1 VSSSQDRR
9 VRVGRISGLFGVK
22 GWVKLYSYTEP
33 RDGLLEYDP
42 LLLGE
47 NEDWRPVRLAEA
59 RLHGKGLIGLFEGI
73 GDRDQAAALVGL
85 ELTVLRSQLPDMGPG
100 EVYWVDLIGLSV
112 DNVDGE
118 RLGTVERLLETGAND
133 VLVVSGDRERLIP
146 FVRDEVVKEIDLA
159 AGRIVVDWGLD
170 Y

>member
-33 RDGLLEYDP
+33 REGLLEYDP
-42 LLLGE
+42 LMLGE

-59 RLHGKGLIGLFEGI
+59 RVHGKGLIGLFEGI
-73 GDRDQAAALVGL
+73 EDRDQAAALVGL
-85 ELTVLRSQLPDMGPG
+85 ELTVSRSQLPDMGSG
-100 EVYWVDLIGLSV
+100 EVYWVDLIGLAV

-118 RLGTVERLLETGAND
+118 ALGTVERLLETGAND
-133 VLVVSGDRERLIP
+133 VLVVTGERERLIP
-146 FVRDEVVKEIDLA
+146 FVRDQVVKEIDLA
-159 AGRIVVDWGLD
+159 AGRIVVDWALD

>member
-59 RLHGKGLIGLFEGI
+59 RVHGKGLIGLFEGI

-100 EVYWVDLIGLSV
+100 EVYWVDLIGLAV

-118 RLGTVERLLETGAND
+118 TLGTVERLLETGAND